1 MSAVFAPIGEAIKK
15 AGCEWIKNV
24 KLIDTYEDENGKS
37 ITVRIY
43 FSHPERTLTKEE
55 VMKVVDGI
63 VETLRA
69 EGIMMKK

>member
-1 MSAVFAPIGEAIKK
+1 M
-15 AGCEWIKNV
+15 